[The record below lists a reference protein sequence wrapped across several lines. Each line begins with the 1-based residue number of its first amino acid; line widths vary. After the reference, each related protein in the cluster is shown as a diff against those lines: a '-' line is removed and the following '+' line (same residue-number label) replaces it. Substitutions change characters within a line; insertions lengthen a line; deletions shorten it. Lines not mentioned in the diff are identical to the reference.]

1 MKNRTLTN
9 QVSLIMDKLDE
20 FPIDMVEIEII
31 QPLFSS
37 QYFHHHIN
45 KTRFHYFLQ
54 MSLDP

>member
-1 MKNRTLTN
+1 MKNTTLTN

-37 QYFHHHIN
+37 QHF
-45 KTRFHYFLQ
+45 RHYK
-54 MSLDP
+54 DKIRPH